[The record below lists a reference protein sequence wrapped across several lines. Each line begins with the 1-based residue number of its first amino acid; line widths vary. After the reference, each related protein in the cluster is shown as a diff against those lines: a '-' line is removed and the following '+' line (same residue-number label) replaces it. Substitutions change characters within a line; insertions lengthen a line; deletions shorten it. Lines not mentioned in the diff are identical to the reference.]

1 MFQIHLRDRPFNLQ
15 GGVGV
20 WFFVSFRIFFRMTLD
35 LEYLF
40 ILSREF
46 FFQNSTLGYMSKTL
60 NQISFFPP
68 QKSEY
73 CFQPHWESEYFF
85 RKKNHNPP
93 FKLNGRSLKEMR
105 PCIHC
110 LSGGS
115 TEGNYR

>member
-1 MFQIHLRDRPFNLQ
+1 
-15 GGVGV
+15 
-20 WFFVSFRIFFRMTLD
+20 MTLD